1 MSEPEI
7 KILKGNPTEE
17 ERAALSTVLKQMQ
30 KDHSGAFG
38 DRNHWGRPGERFDH
52 YGAQRVFNPSAFH
65 TVRYY

>member
-1 MSEPEI
+1 
-7 KILKGNPTEE
+7 
-17 ERAALSTVLKQMQ
+17 MQ